1 MSFFIVRLSLFLSL
15 PFTQSPSLAIPPHP
29 SPFLGRFLSIS
40 LSYIPSIIHTPPLPS
55 FLTPLFPNLSLPCF
69 FIQRKCDTRLFLPL
83 VDLLLCFVPVIL
95 CFLFCNKDIASSL
108 MTERRSDRLFLC
120 CSLVHISFWRSI
132 PAYGRYPPAI
142 NVKQQ
147 QREGKAMQ
155 NESPRFFYPPSFS
168 SFLPLSTKIINP

>member
-15 PFTQSPSLAIPPHP
+15 PFPQSPSLAIPPHP

-40 LSYIPSIIHTPPLPS
+40 LLHPTHYSHPSPSFVSHTSVPKLVPPL
-55 FLTPLFPNLSLPCF
+55 F
-69 FIQRKCDTRLFLPL
+69 FYPKKVRH
-83 VDLLLCFVPVIL
+83 
-95 CFLFCNKDIASSL
+95 SS
-108 MTERRSDRLFLC
+108 C
-120 CSLVHISFWRSI
+120 WRSI

-155 NESPRFFYPPSFS
+155 NESLRFFFAHNPPSFS